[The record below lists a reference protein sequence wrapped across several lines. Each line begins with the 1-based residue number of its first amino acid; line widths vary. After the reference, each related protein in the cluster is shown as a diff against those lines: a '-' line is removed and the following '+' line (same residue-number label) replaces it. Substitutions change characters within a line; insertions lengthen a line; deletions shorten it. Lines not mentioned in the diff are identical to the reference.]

1 MPLHPKNASIR
12 RRRRWHG
19 LPQLVGV
26 TVFTFAFIGV
36 SLLLQDTPPSFQSA
50 AHLKSHLPAPHVVR
64 TRSLKQV
71 STTTIQY
78 DEDETDTPIE
88 EEANETKVVNDPL
101 FPPDLFTPEER
112 KQGAIILHVLGM
124 IYMFVALALVCDEFF
139 VPSLDVIIEK
149 LQISEDVAGATFMA
163 AGGSAPEL
171 FTSVIGVF
179 ISFDDVGI
187 GTIVGSAVFN
197 VLFVIAMCVLFS
209 RTVLDLTWWPL
220 FRDVTFYSTS
230 LLLLVI
236 FFLDSNVYWYE
247 ALILFLIY
255 ISYCLFMKFNEK
267 IEKFVKKQLNRNK
280 VTRVCSTDQLVPSH
294 QNAAQTLHAAGPQP
308 AAGGERRASAPVLHS
323 GTKFRHGLLQLMIH
337 TIDPLH
343 DGKVDEKATQL
354 HAIASLKVLLD
365 ATKPQNGRVE
375 TYRSD
380 GLTPDAR
387 PDNQSHVSGR
397 SSQGTEVTHVD
408 SLGSSD
414 AASHSGPHTN
424 GDLQSENN
432 SVANNV
438 SYGTNSVRKI
448 PPKGPS
454 PQNGDNNGVTP
465 VVLHAAAP
473 EANDAEAAV
482 TPPAAEGDD
491 DDDTK
496 PIDLS
501 WPDTCRKRI
510 TYIIVAPLIFPLWLT
525 LPDTRTPR
533 GKRFFFV
540 TFVGSIVW
548 IAIFSYLMVWW
559 ATLTGQALN
568 IDSEVMGLTIL
579 AAGTSVPDLITSV
592 IVARKGF
599 GDMAVSS
606 SVGSNLFDVTCGL
619 PIPWLLHALS
629 QVISNY
635 IKKSENPWSVNPI
648 EVNSEGMACS
658 IMMLFSMLMFVII
671 SIACSKWKMN
681 KGLGAA
687 MFVLY
692 FVFVI
697 SSLSFKYGFVTCPI

>member
-1 MPLHPKNASIR
+1 MAPLPCSASIR

-19 LPQLVGV
+19 LPQVVAVTAFTMAFVGV
-26 TVFTFAFIGV
+26 AM
-36 SLLLQDTPPSFQSA
+36 LLQDTSPVHHMALRS
-50 AHLKSHLPAPHVVR
+50 APHSPGR
-64 TRSLKQV
+64 TLLEA
-71 STTTIQY
+71 TTEMMLEE
-78 DEDETDTPIE
+78 EDETASPTE
-88 EEANETKVVNDPL
+88 VSNETKPEQKATPL
-101 FPPDLFTPEER
+101 FPPDLFTKEQR
-112 KQGAIILHVLGM
+112 KKGAILLHVLGM
-124 IYMFVALALVCDEFF
+124 IYMFVALAIVCDEFF
-139 VPSLDVIIEK
+139 VPALDVIIEK

-197 VLFVIAMCVLFS
+197 ILFVIAMCVLFS
-209 RTVLDLTWWPL
+209 KTVLDLTWWPL
-220 FRDVTFYSTS
+220 FRDVSFYSVA
-230 LLLLVI
+230 LLMLVV
-236 FFLDSNVYWYE
+236 FFMDNKVYWYE
-247 ALILFLIY
+247 ALILFAIY
-255 ISYCLFMKFNEK
+255 ILYCSFMKCNEGV
-267 IEKFVKKQLNRNK
+267 ERRVKQALNRNK
-280 VTRVCSTDQLVPSH
+280 VTRVCSTDQLVPNH

-308 AAGGERRASAPVLHS
+308 AQSGGRRPSAPVLHS

-380 GLTPDAR
+380 GLAPDPR

-414 AASHSGPHTN
+414 AASQSGPHTN
-424 GDLQSENN
+424 GDLQSESN

-448 PPKGPS
+448 PNKA

-465 VVLHAAAP
+465 ALHAAAP
-473 EANDAEAAV
+473 EATDPEAVV
-482 TPPAAEGDD
+482 TTPAADTDD
-491 DDDTK
+491 DDENK

-501 WPDTCRKRI
+501 WPSGFRKRV
-510 TYIIVAPLIFPLWLT
+510 TYIIVAPLIIPLWLT

-533 GKRFFFV
+533 GKKFFFV
-540 TFVGSIVW
+540 TFLGSIIW
-548 IAIFSYLMVWW
+548 IAFFSYLMVWW
-559 ATLTGQALN
+559 AGLVGEA
-568 IDSEVMGLTIL
+568 ISIPPEVMGLTVL

-619 PIPWLLHALS
+619 PIPWLLYALV
-629 QVISNY
+629 QVIQNY
-635 IKKSENPWSVNPI
+635 ANERPNPWSVDPI
-648 EVNSEGMACS
+648 FVNSEGMACS
-658 IMMLFSMLMFVII
+658 ILLLFTMLMFVII
-671 SIACSKWKMN
+671 SIACSKWKMA
-681 KGLGAA
+681 KGLGFG
-687 MFVLY
+687 MFFLY
-692 FVFVI
+692 FVFVGV
-697 SSLSFKYGFVTCPI
+697 SLSFEYDVIACII

>member
-26 TVFTFAFIGV
+26 TVFTFAFVGV
-36 SLLLQDTPPSFQSA
+36 SILLQDTPPSFQSA
-50 AHLKSHLPAPHVVR
+50 AQVTSHLPHPHVVR

-71 STTTIQY
+71 STTTILY
-78 DEDETDTPIE
+78 PEEETDVPVE
-88 EEANETKVVNDPL
+88 EESNVTKPQNDPL

-124 IYMFVALALVCDEFF
+124 IYMFVALAIVCDEFF
-139 VPSLDVIIEK
+139 VPALDVIIEK

-230 LLLLVI
+230 LLLLVL
-236 FFLDSNVYWYE
+236 FFLDSNIFWYE
-247 ALILFLIY
+247 ALTLFLIY
-255 ISYCLFMKFNEK
+255 ISYCLFMKFNERV
-267 IEKFVKKQLNRNK
+267 EKFVKKQLNRNK
-280 VTRVCSTDQLVPSH
+280 
-294 QNAAQTLHAAGPQP
+294 HAGGPQP
-308 AAGGERRASAPVLHS
+308 AAGGERRPSAPVLHS

-343 DGKVDEKATQL
+343 DGLEEEPGKVDEKATQL

-375 TYRSD
+375 TYRSE

-424 GDLQSENN
+424 GDLQSESN

-438 SYGTNSVRKI
+438 SYGTNSVHRKI
-448 PPKGPS
+448 PPTTKALPPLPPP
-454 PQNGDNNGVTP
+454 PQNGGAAGDNNGVAP
-465 VVLHAAAP
+465 AAP
-473 EANDAEAAV
+473 EATDAEAVV
-482 TPPAAEGDD
+482 TTPAGDGDD
-491 DDDTK
+491 DDDNK
-496 PIDLS
+496 PLDLS

-540 TFVGSIVW
+540 TFIGSIVW

-559 ATLTGQALN
+559 ATLTGEALN

-629 QVISNY
+629 QVIGNY
-635 IKKSENPWSVNPI
+635 IKKKENPWSVKPI

-697 SSLSFKYGFVTCPI
+697 SSLSFKYGFVVCPI

>member
-1 MPLHPKNASIR
+1 MTSLPRNASIR
-12 RRRRWHG
+12 RRRRWYG
-19 LPQLVGV
+19 LPQLVAV
-26 TVFTFAFIGV
+26 TAFTFLFVGSAILFQDAPSQSFPGQRS
-36 SLLLQDTPPSFQSA
+36 SLRVMRGSRTLLQE
-50 AHLKSHLPAPHVVR
+50 
-64 TRSLKQV
+64 
-71 STTTIQY
+71 STTEY
-78 DEDETDTPIE
+78 FEEDFLTSTEYS
-88 EEANETKVVNDPL
+88 NETKKTTVADPL
-101 FPPDLFTPEER
+101 FPPDLFTPEQR
-112 KQGAIILHVLGM
+112 KQGAIVLHLTGM
-124 IYMFVALALVCDEFF
+124 IYMFVALAIVCDEFF
-139 VPSLDVIIEK
+139 VPALDVIIEK

-197 VLFVIAMCVLFS
+197 ILFVIGMCVLFS
-209 RTVLDLTWWPL
+209 KTVLDLTWWPL
-220 FRDVTFYSTS
+220 FRDVTFYSTA
-230 LLLLVI
+230 LLLLVS
-236 FFLDSNVYWYE
+236 FFKDNKVYWYE
-247 ALILFLIY
+247 ALILFLMY
-255 ISYCLFMKFNEK
+255 IAYCSFMKFNAG
-267 IEKFVKKQLNRNK
+267 IERFVKKHLNRNK
-280 VTRVCSTDQLVPSH
+280 
-294 QNAAQTLHAAGPQP
+294 HAAGPQP
-308 AAGGERRASAPVLHS
+308 VQRGERRPSAPVLHS

-343 DGKVDEKATQL
+343 DGLEEEPGKVDEKATQL

-375 TYRSD
+375 TYRPD
-380 GLTPDAR
+380 GLAPDPR

-408 SLGSSD
+408 SLASSD

-424 GDLQSENN
+424 GDLQSEGN

-448 PPKGPS
+448 PPKT
-454 PQNGDNNGVTP
+454 PQNGDNNGIKP
-465 VVLHAAAP
+465 ALHPAAP
-473 EANDAEAAV
+473 EVTDTEAALPP
-482 TPPAAEGDD
+482 PPAADPDD
-491 DDDTK
+491 DDDPPK
-496 PIDLS
+496 PIDLT

-510 TYIIVAPLIFPLWLT
+510 TYIIVAPLIIPLWIT

-533 GKRFFFV
+533 GKRFFFI
-540 TFVGSIVW
+540 TFMGSIVW
-548 IAIFSYLMVWW
+548 IAAFSYLMVWW
-559 ATLTGQALN
+559 ASLVGEVIN
-568 IDSEVMGLTIL
+568 IPPEVMGLTIL

-619 PIPWLLHALS
+619 PIPWLLFAIV
-629 QVISNY
+629 QVVKNFIN
-635 IKKSENPWSVNPI
+635 KVENPTSIEPI
-648 EVNSEGMACS
+648 LVNSGGMGCS
-658 IMMLFSMLMFVII
+658 ILMLFCMLMFVII

-681 KGLGAA
+681 KGLGTT

-692 FVFVI
+692 FIFVLLSLAFEYSFI
-697 SSLSFKYGFVTCPI
+697 SCPM

>member
-26 TVFTFAFIGV
+26 TVFTFAFVGV
-36 SLLLQDTPPSFQSA
+36 SILLQDTPPSFQSA
-50 AHLKSHLPAPHVVR
+50 AQVTSHLPHPHVVR

-71 STTTIQY
+71 STTTILY
-78 DEDETDTPIE
+78 PEEETDVPVE
-88 EEANETKVVNDPL
+88 EESNVTKPQNDPL

-124 IYMFVALALVCDEFF
+124 IYMFVALAIVCDEFF
-139 VPSLDVIIEK
+139 VPALDVIIEK

-230 LLLLVI
+230 LLLLVL
-236 FFLDSNVYWYE
+236 FFLDSNIFWYE
-247 ALILFLIY
+247 ALTLFLIY
-255 ISYCLFMKFNEK
+255 ISYCLFMKFNERV
-267 IEKFVKKQLNRNK
+267 EKFVKKQLNRNK

-294 QNAAQTLHAAGPQP
+294 AGGPQP
-308 AAGGERRASAPVLHS
+308 AAGGERRPSAPVLHS

-343 DGKVDEKATQL
+343 DGLEEEPGKVDEKATQL

-375 TYRSD
+375 TYRSE

-424 GDLQSENN
+424 GDLQSESN
-432 SVANNV
+432 SVANN
-438 SYGTNSVRKI
+438 
-448 PPKGPS
+448 
-454 PQNGDNNGVTP
+454 GD
-465 VVLHAAAP
+465 
-473 EANDAEAAV
+473 
-482 TPPAAEGDD
+482 GDD
-491 DDDTK
+491 DDDNK
-496 PIDLS
+496 PLDLS

-540 TFVGSIVW
+540 TFIGSIVW

-559 ATLTGQALN
+559 ATLTGEALN

-629 QVISNY
+629 QVIGNY
-635 IKKSENPWSVNPI
+635 IKKKENPWSVKPI

-697 SSLSFKYGFVTCPI
+697 SSLSFKYGFVVCPI

>member
-26 TVFTFAFIGV
+26 TVFTFAFVGV
-36 SLLLQDTPPSFQSA
+36 SILLQDTPPSFQSA
-50 AHLKSHLPAPHVVR
+50 AQVTSHLPHPHVVR

-71 STTTIQY
+71 STTTILY
-78 DEDETDTPIE
+78 PEEETDVPVE
-88 EEANETKVVNDPL
+88 EESNVTKPQNDPL

-124 IYMFVALALVCDEFF
+124 IYMFVALAIVCDEFF
-139 VPSLDVIIEK
+139 VPALDVIIEK

-230 LLLLVI
+230 LLLLVL
-236 FFLDSNVYWYE
+236 FFLDSNIFWYE
-247 ALILFLIY
+247 ALTLFLIY
-255 ISYCLFMKFNEK
+255 ISYCLFMKFNERV
-267 IEKFVKKQLNRNK
+267 EKFVKKQLNRNK

-294 QNAAQTLHAAGPQP
+294 QNAAQTLHAGGPQP
-308 AAGGERRASAPVLHS
+308 AAGGERRPSAPVLHS

-343 DGKVDEKATQL
+343 DGLEEEPGKVDEKATQL

-375 TYRSD
+375 TYRSE

-424 GDLQSENN
+424 GDLQSESN
-432 SVANNV
+432 SVANN
-438 SYGTNSVRKI
+438 
-448 PPKGPS
+448 
-454 PQNGDNNGVTP
+454 GD
-465 VVLHAAAP
+465 
-473 EANDAEAAV
+473 
-482 TPPAAEGDD
+482 GDD
-491 DDDTK
+491 DDDNK
-496 PIDLS
+496 PLDLS

-540 TFVGSIVW
+540 TFIGSIVW

-559 ATLTGQALN
+559 ATLTGEALN

-629 QVISNY
+629 QVIGNY
-635 IKKSENPWSVNPI
+635 IKKKENPWSVKPI

-697 SSLSFKYGFVTCPI
+697 SSLSFKYGFVVCPI

>member
-1 MPLHPKNASIR
+1 MAPPPRNASIR

-19 LPQLVGV
+19 LPQLVAV
-26 TVFTFAFIGV
+26 TAFTLVFVGSAI
-36 SLLLQDTPPSFQSA
+36 LLQDAPSSQRASPRA
-50 AHLKSHLPAPHVVR
+50 L
-64 TRSLKQV
+64 RSLGSVRASRTLLQT
-71 STTTIQY
+71 STTELTEY
-78 DEDETDTPIE
+78 DVETSTTFL
-88 EEANETKVVNDPL
+88 NETTLEKVADPL
-101 FPPDLFTPEER
+101 FPPDIFTLQQRRE
-112 KQGAIILHVLGM
+112 GAIVLHVIGM

-139 VPSLDVIIEK
+139 VPALDVIIEK

-197 VLFVIAMCVLFS
+197 ILFVIGMCVLFS
-209 RTVLDLTWWPL
+209 KTVLDLTWWPL
-220 FRDVTFYSTS
+220 FRDVTFYSTA
-230 LLLLVI
+230 LLLLVS
-236 FFLDSNVYWYE
+236 FFSDNKVYWYE
-247 ALILFLIY
+247 ALILFLMY
-255 ISYCLFMKFNEK
+255 IAYCLFMKFNSGVEH
-267 IEKFVKKQLNRNK
+267 FVKKHLNRNK
-280 VTRVCSTDQLVPSH
+280 VTRVCSTDQLVPNH

-308 AAGGERRASAPVLHS
+308 AQRGERRPSAPVLHS

-375 TYRSD
+375 TYRTD
-380 GLTPDAR
+380 GLAPDPR

-408 SLGSSD
+408 SLASSD

-424 GDLQSENN
+424 GDLQSEGN
-432 SVANNV
+432 SVANN
-438 SYGTNSVRKI
+438 
-448 PPKGPS
+448 
-454 PQNGDNNGVTP
+454 GD
-465 VVLHAAAP
+465 ADDEDAP
-473 EANDAEAAV
+473 
-482 TPPAAEGDD
+482 
-491 DDDTK
+491 K
-496 PIDLS
+496 PIDLR

-510 TYIIVAPLIFPLWLT
+510 TYIIVAPLIIPLWIT

-533 GKRFFFV
+533 GKRFFFI
-540 TFVGSIVW
+540 TFFGSIIW
-548 IAIFSYLMVWW
+548 IAAFSYLMVWW
-559 ATLTGQALN
+559 ASLVGEVIN
-568 IDSEVMGLTIL
+568 IPPEVMGLTIL

-619 PIPWLLHALS
+619 PIPWLLFALA
-629 QVISNY
+629 QLIEN
-635 IKKSENPWSVNPI
+635 IINNKENPTSIEPI
-648 EVNSEGMACS
+648 LVNSGGMGCS
-658 IMMLFSMLMFVII
+658 IMMLFCMLMFVII

-681 KGLGAA
+681 KGLGMT
-687 MFVLY
+687 MFILY
-692 FVFVI
+692 FIFVML
-697 SSLSFKYGFVTCPI
+697 SLAFEYEFITCPM

>member
-1 MPLHPKNASIR
+1 MTAIPRNAPLR

-19 LPQLVGV
+19 LLQLGGV
-26 TVFTFAFIGV
+26 TVFTFGFVGAAILLQGAPSPPYASRHLSPRNIRLSAGSR
-36 SLLLQDTPPSFQSA
+36 SLLQATSTEQSEV
-50 AHLKSHLPAPHVVR
+50 P
-64 TRSLKQV
+64 
-71 STTTIQY
+71 
-78 DEDETDTPIE
+78 ETSVEP
-88 EEANETKVVNDPL
+88 ANESVAGPPDDPL
-101 FPPDLFTPEER
+101 FPPDLFTLEER
-112 KQGAIILHVLGM
+112 RKGAILLHVLGM
-124 IYMFVALALVCDEFF
+124 IYMFVALAIVCDEFF
-139 VPSLDVIIEK
+139 VPALDVIIEK

-197 VLFVIAMCVLFS
+197 ILFVIGMCVLFS
-209 RTVLDLTWWPL
+209 KTVLDLTWWPL
-220 FRDVTFYSTS
+220 FRDVTFYSIA
-230 LLLLVI
+230 LLMLVVC
-236 FFLDSNVYWYE
+236 FLDNNVYWYE
-247 ALILFLIY
+247 ALVMFLLY
-255 ISYCLFMKFNEK
+255 IAYCLFMKFNADVER
-267 IEKFVKKQLNRNK
+267 FVKKHLNRNK
-280 VTRVCSTDQLVPSH
+280 VTRVCSTDQLVP
-294 QNAAQTLHAAGPQP
+294 NHAAGPQP
-308 AAGGERRASAPVLHS
+308 AQQGGRRASAAVLHP

-343 DGKVDEKATQL
+343 DGLEEEPGKVDEKATQL

-375 TYRSD
+375 TYRTD
-380 GLTPDAR
+380 GLAPDPR

-397 SSQGTEVTHVD
+397 SSQGTEMTHVD
-408 SLGSSD
+408 SLASSD

-424 GDLQSENN
+424 GDLQSEGN

-448 PPKGPS
+448 PPKA

-465 VVLHAAAP
+465 ALNPAAP
-473 EANDAEAAV
+473 EVTDPEAA
-482 TPPAAEGDD
+482 TPTTTAGDPD
-491 DDDTK
+491 EEEDSK

-501 WPDTCRKRI
+501 WPSTWRKRI
-510 TYIIVAPLIFPLWLT
+510 TYIVVAPLIIPLWIT

-533 GKRFFFV
+533 GKQFFFV
-540 TFVGSIVW
+540 TFVGSILW
-548 IAIFSYLMVWW
+548 IAAFSYLMVWW
-559 ATLTGQALN
+559 ASLVGEAIN
-568 IDSEVMGLTIL
+568 IPPEVMGLTIL

-619 PIPWLLHALS
+619 PIPWLLFALGE
-629 QVISNY
+629 VIKNLLNGRDPGD
-635 IKKSENPWSVNPI
+635 INPI
-648 EVNSEGMACS
+648 EVKSDGMACS
-658 IMMLFSMLMFVII
+658 IMLLFGMLMFVIVA
-671 SIACSKWKMN
+671 IACSKWKMN
-681 KGLGAA
+681 KGLGMT

-692 FVFVI
+692 FIFVMV
-697 SSLSFKYGFVTCPI
+697 SLFFEYDIIFCFI